1 MSDPI
6 NKESTEKQSIDIES
20 AETGSMAKVSV
31 VKDIWIS
38 IRKNAV
44 GLGLFAIVTAGSIGI
59 AQVATKDRIETNV
72 KIAQAKALHEIV
84 PRGSYDNDL
93 LNDTISLS
101 HDGVHAQWNVRLL
114 GPIADDAVAYV
125 ARKDGKAHTIILPVT
140 APDGYTTNID
150 MIVGIKLDGSLAGV
164 RVIKHKETP
173 GLGDKIEAKKH
184 SWILQFPGLSLLNPE
199 EKSWA
204 VKKDGG
210 KFDQFTGA
218 TITPRAVVRSV
229 RLALKF
235 FQQHGKELAADKDY
249 STSTPAEKKPAQ
261 QNSAANTLIT
271 NKENLAHGE

>member
-1 MSDPI
+1 M
-6 NKESTEKQSIDIES
+6 KELLN
-20 AETGSMAKVSV
+20 SV
-31 VKDIWIS
+31 
-38 IRKNAV
+38 RKNAV

-59 AQVATKDRIETNV
+59 AQVATKDSIEKNIQ
-72 KIAQAKALHEIV
+72 IAQAKALHEIV
-84 PRGSYDNDL
+84 PQAAYDNDL
-93 LNDTISLS
+93 LNDTISLT
-101 HDGVHAQWNVRLL
+101 HDEVHAELNVRLL
-114 GPIADDAVAYV
+114 GPIDDDAVAYV

-164 RVIKHKETP
+164 RVINHKETP

-184 SWILQFPGLSLLNPE
+184 PWILQFPGLSLLTPE

-210 KFDQFTGA
+210 EFDQFTGA

-235 FQQHGKELAADKDY
+235 FQQHGQELAMDKDY
-249 STSTPAEKKPAQ
+249 TIKTQSPTD
-261 QNSAANTLIT
+261 QNTAP
-271 NKENLAHGE
+271 EQEHLADGE